1 MCEAL
6 QVNATSLG
14 HSLLLAC
21 DTCISDNIS
30 LHRHTRLTEKPGH
43 IAQSKVT
50 SLAKKEFR
58 IDFSRPDK
66 GLQNGTQIGVSTLA
80 SITQTKATE
89 MGLDEEL

>member
-1 MCEAL
+1 MCKAL

-14 HSLLLAC
+14 LSLLLAC

-30 LHRHTRLTEKPGH
+30 AQAHTTHRETGSHCSK
-43 IAQSKVT
+43 QSHEFG
-50 SLAKKEFR
+50 KKEFR
-58 IDFSRPDK
+58 IDFSRPNK
-66 GLQNGTQIGVSTLA
+66 GHQNGTQIGVSTLA